1 MYVFMYL
8 FICVVVEPQEVLVSS
23 VVCDRLSVEELEAV
37 VNNAII
43 RMTGCPETNCTL
55 PLFNFL
61 CP

>member
-1 MYVFMYL
+1 MYL
-8 FICVVVEPQEVLVSS
+8 CIYLSVVVEPQEVLVSS